1 MALFVNTNVSSIN
14 TQNKLNINT
23 VALNTSYQRLSSGLR
38 INTAEDDAAG
48 LQISEQLTTQIK
60 GLDQGNRNSD
70 DGIGF
75 LQTVDGA
82 VDEIVTSLQTA
93 RTKLVQAA
101 NGTNS
106 KNDLAALKT
115 ELDSLFLH
123 SAAIATDTTY
133 GGEKIL
139 LGWQPNRED
148 SIYEKPTANAKNYD
162 PGKLR
167 LQVGANSGTFIDARI
182 ENFFIPQIV
191 ATEKPNGGN
200 QSIEDLSNGTF
211 TVKKDGQGVVESMT
225 FKMDS
230 QEDAR
235 NALAVM
241 DYIIAEV
248 DSRRGDVGSY
258 MNRLESTMR
267 NHSNVSSNHSDVR
280 SRMRDTDFAA
290 ETANLTQTNIL
301 QQSAQTILSQANQRP
316 ALAISLLN

>member
-123 SAAIATDTTY
+123 ASAIATDTTY

-139 LGWQPNRED
+139 MGYQKAQGE
-148 SIYEKPTANAKNYD
+148 SIYEAPSANAGNYD

-182 ENFFIPQIV
+182 EHFFLPEIIN
-191 ATEKPNGGN
+191 TLKPNGGRDTV
-200 QSIEDLSNGTF
+200 ETLSKGAF
-211 TVKKDGQGVVESMT
+211 TVQKDANGKANAMT

-241 DYIIAEV
+241 DYIIGEI

-316 ALAISLLN
+316 SLAISLLN